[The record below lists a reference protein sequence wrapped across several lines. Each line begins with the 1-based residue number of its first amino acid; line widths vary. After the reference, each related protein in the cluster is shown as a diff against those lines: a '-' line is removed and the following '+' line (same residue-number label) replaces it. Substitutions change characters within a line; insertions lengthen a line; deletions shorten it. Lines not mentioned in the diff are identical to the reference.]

1 MDIGKYEILDELGKG
16 GFGVVYKARDT
27 TLDRIVALKVLH
39 SQLTFDDRFVQYFER
54 EARSLAKIDHPNVVT
69 IHEIGNYEGQVFIAM
84 RYLPGGSLSEKLKQQ
99 GPLGQ
104 QQAFTIFDQICQGLA
119 AGHKQG
125 VIHRDVKPGNI
136 LFDDNGKAI
145 VADFSIAKAVQMST
159 VVATTGSVGF
169 AGTPSYMPP
178 EMWDEGVVTPAVDQ
192 YSLACVLFEMLTG
205 RKLFEGETTSKIM
218 HSHFSP
224 VILPET
230 IPVGLRAILKKALAF
245 EPGDRFSSIDEFRRA
260 IEIYVKNGLIPG
272 PTPVITPLVEPSAY
286 RREEIS
292 NQPKKL
298 PVGITQPSKQLK
310 RLPPLFV
317 WIIGA
322 ALVILLPVFF
332 LTRGK
337 LTPPILNVEGE
348 PTTPIVALEPTI
360 IEEAT
365 KIEDPTKISV
375 PTATLTSIPTA
386 DTSNTR
392 VRKMDGM
399 AQVLVP
405 AGSFTM
411 GNDYSKEDEKPEHS
425 VWLDSYWIDT
435 YEVTNGQYAMCVSEG
450 GCYPPDYRNSESND
464 IYYGNRSFDDYPV
477 IFVSW
482 HDADKYCKWVGGRL
496 PTEAEWEKAARGD
509 KDTRTYPWG
518 DFYDGNYAN
527 LCDRNCTLSWSDSG
541 VNDGYRD
548 TAPVGSYP
556 DGASQYGV
564 MDMAGN
570 VCEWVADWYQKNYY
584 STEKDWREPQ
594 GPTTGY
600 QRVLRGGSW
609 YDDTVYL
616 SVSIRL
622 GYEADKSFYDVG
634 FRCVMEP

>member
-1 MDIGKYEILDELGKG
+1 MGIGKYEILGELGKG

-27 TLDRIVALKVLH
+27 TLDRLVALKVLH
-39 SQLTFDDRFVQYFER
+39 SQLTLEDRFVEYFER
-54 EARSLAKIDHPNVVT
+54 EAYSLAKIDHPNVVT
-69 IHEIGNYEGQVFIAM
+69 IYEIGNFEGQVFIAM
-84 RYLPGGSLSEKLKQQ
+84 RYLPGGSLSDKLRRQ
-99 GPLGQ
+99 GSLGQ
-104 QQAFTIFDQICQGLA
+104 QEAFAIFDQICRGLM
-119 AGHKQG
+119 AGHKRG
-125 VIHRDVKPGNI
+125 VVHRDVKPGNI
-136 LFDDNGKAI
+136 LFDDNGQAI

-192 YSLACVLFEMLTG
+192 YSLACVMYEMLTG

-230 IPVGLRAILKKALAF
+230 MPLGLRIILKKALAF
-245 EPGDRFSSIDEFRRA
+245 EPENRYASIDEFRQA
-260 IEIYVKNGLIPG
+260 LEAYEKTGYIQEQK
-272 PTPVITPLVEPSAY
+272 PVINPVVEPTAY
-286 RREEIS
+286 RKEELS
-292 NQPKKL
+292 KKPKEQTL
-298 PVGITQPSKQLK
+298 GLRQQSKQLK
-310 RLPPLFV
+310 RLPP
-317 WIIGA
+317 
-322 ALVILLPVFF
+322 VILWMIGGVLVVMIPTFF
-332 LTRGK
+332 LTRSK
-337 LTPPILNVEGE
+337 LTTVPLSVEGDPP
-348 PTTPIVALEPTI
+348 PTLATTLTSATQEPTI
-360 IEEAT
+360 T
-365 KIEDPTKISV
+365 KAPTPTDTPL
-375 PTATLTSIPTA
+375 PTAQVDNS
-386 DTSNTR
+386 R
-392 VRKMDGM
+392 VRKIDGM

-435 YEVTNGQYAMCVSEG
+435 YEVTNGQYAKCVSEG
-450 GCYPPDYRNSESND
+450 ACYPPDYRNSESND

-477 IFVSW
+477 LFVSW
-482 HDADKYCKWVGGRL
+482 HDADKYCQWVGGRL

-509 KDTRTYPWG
+509 KDTRIYPWG
-518 DFYDGNYAN
+518 DFYAGNYAN
-527 LCDRNCTLSWSDSG
+527 LCDRNCTLSWSDKG

-556 DGASQYGV
+556 DGASQYGA

-570 VCEWVADWYQKNYY
+570 VCEWVADWYQKDYY
-584 STEKDWREPQ
+584 INKQDWSEPQ
-594 GPTTGY
+594 GPATGY

-622 GYEADKSFYDVG
+622 GYDPNKSFYDVG
-634 FRCVMEP
+634 FRCVSEP